1 MPAQWLASTVLSAVI
16 ERSGIDPWR
25 IEDVAMACSRAGMN
39 AGPDLS
45 KLAAREVGLPFAVPG
60 FVTDR
65 HSGSG
70 LQAVITAAM
79 MVQTGAADVVVAGG
93 VEAGGDG
100 PGSPGAV
107 GRPAAG
113 YGPRGGGQGFGP
125 GGSAAGGYGPPVI
138 RSVPTIMPPRP
149 GGSARSDY
157 GVNDYAPAGYGPNSY
172 RAPAAG
178 PQRPLPPN
186 GYATTGQMPNPLAQ
200 NGYGPGGSGGYGQPG
215 HSRPGYGQGGYGQ
228 GGYGPVGA
236 RHGGGIAAAARSWSS
251 SSIDLANAEAVARHY
266 GITRAEADEFAAA
279 SHRKAAR
286 AWRQGCFGAE
296 VVSVRADRPEY
307 GIAAD
312 DTGGHRI
319 LRDEGVDGELS
330 SHTLAALRPLL
341 SDGVVT
347 AGNMST
353 HRHGASACLVV
364 AEDKLE
370 ELGLEPMAYLVG
382 WAAAGSDTDTPSL
395 GAAPAVSKLL
405 GRTGFVLDDLDL
417 IEVNEGFAV
426 EVLALAREWDLD
438 PNDRLNV
445 NGSSIAL
452 GHPVGATGLRIM
464 TTMLHELARTGGQY
478 ALEAISLGHDHGI
491 AALFESAVAPPP
503 VQAPAG
509 ARFHGAAPN
518 KRAGKH
524 RAAKRTQRP

>member
-1 MPAQWLASTVLSAVI
+1 MRRAAIVAPVRTPSGVDGGALSRMPAQWLASTVLSAVI
-16 ERSGIDPWR
+16 ERSGIEPWR
-25 IEDVAMACSRAGMN
+25 IEDVAMACSRMGPAS
-39 AGPDLS
+39 GPDLG
-45 KLAAREVGLPFAVPG
+45 KLAARDAGLPFAVPG

-100 PGSPGAV
+100 PGGLGRNGDVQRGRGYAGPGPRGAGQVRQGQAV
-107 GRPAAG
+107 FGQAGPGQAG
-113 YGPRGGGQGFGP
+113 YGQAGPGQVVFGP
-125 GGSAAGGYGPPVI
+125 GGYGPAGDGRSGYGQG
-138 RSVPTIMPPRP
+138 M
-149 GGSARSDY
+149 
-157 GVNDYAPAGYGPNSY
+157 
-172 RAPAAG
+172 
-178 PQRPLPPN
+178 
-186 GYATTGQMPNPLAQ
+186 
-200 NGYGPGGSGGYGQPG
+200 YGPGG
-215 HSRPGYGQGGYGQ
+215 HRQ

-236 RHGGGIAAAARSWSS
+236 RHGGGVAAGARVWSE
-251 SSIDLANAEAVARHY
+251 SSIDLANAEEVARYY
-266 GITRAEADEFAAA
+266 GITRAEADEFAVA

-307 GIAAD
+307 GIAPD

-319 LRDEGVDGELS
+319 LRDEGIDGEMS
-330 SHTLAALRPLL
+330 THTLAALRPLL

-347 AGNMST
+347 AGNMSA

-364 AEDKLE
+364 AEDRLE

-382 WAAAGSDTDTPSL
+382 WAAAGSDVDTASL
-395 GAAPAVSKLL
+395 GAAPAVAKLL
-405 GRTGFVLDDLDL
+405 GRTGFGMDDLDL

-464 TTMLHELARTGGQY
+464 TTMLHELSRTGGQY
-478 ALEAISLGHDHGI
+478 ALEAIALGHDHGI

-509 ARFHGAAPN
+509 ARFHGAAAN
-518 KRAGKH
+518 KRSGKH
-524 RAAKRTQRP
+524 RAAGVRNKWQQRP

>member
-16 ERSGIDPWR
+16 ERSGIEPWR
-25 IEDVAMACSRAGMN
+25 IEDVAMACSRTGIDS
-39 AGPDLS
+39 GPDLS
-45 KLAAREVGLPFAVPG
+45 KLAARDAGLPFAVPG

-93 VEAGGDG
+93 VEAGGAG
-100 PGSPGAV
+100 PGGLGRNGHAPGDR
-107 GRPAAG
+107 RPAG
-113 YGPRGGGQGFGP
+113 YGPRGQG
-125 GGSAAGGYGPPVI
+125 
-138 RSVPTIMPPRP
+138 
-149 GGSARSDY
+149 
-157 GVNDYAPAGYGPNSY
+157 PAGYGP
-172 RAPAAG
+172 
-178 PQRPLPPN
+178 
-186 GYATTGQMPNPLAQ
+186 
-200 NGYGPGGSGGYGQPG
+200 GGYGQAGPG
-215 HSRPGYGQGGYGQ
+215 QAGYAPGGYPPGGYAQGGYAQ
-228 GGYGPVGA
+228 GGYAQSGYGRTGYAQEGYAPGRSGYGPVGA
-236 RHGGGIAAAARSWSS
+236 RHGGGVASAARAWSS
-251 SSIDLANAEAVARHY
+251 SSIDLANAEEVARYY

-319 LRDEGVDGELS
+319 LRDEGVDGEMS

-364 AEDKLE
+364 AEDRLE

-382 WAAAGSDTDTPSL
+382 WAAAGSDVDTASL
-395 GAAPAVSKLL
+395 GAAPAVAKLL
-405 GRTGFVLDDLDL
+405 GRTGFGMDDLDL

-464 TTMLHELARTGGQY
+464 TTMLHELSRTGGQY
-478 ALEAISLGHDHGI
+478 ALEAIALGHDHGI

-509 ARFHGAAPN
+509 ARFHGAAPS
-518 KRAGKH
+518 KRSGKH
-524 RAAKRTQRP
+524 RAAGLRNKWPQRP

>member
-1 MPAQWLASTVLSAVI
+1 MRRAAIVAPVRTPSGVDGGALSRMPAQWLASTVLSAVI
-16 ERSGIDPWR
+16 ERSGIEAWR
-25 IEDVAMACSRAGMN
+25 IEDVAMACSRTGLS

-45 KLAAREVGLPFAVPG
+45 KLAARDAGLPFAVPG
-60 FVTDR
+60 FLTDR

-93 VEAGGDG
+93 VEAGVAEPGGSGRPGHGHDGQGQRGHG
-100 PGSPGAV
+100 PGGFGQGGFGQGGFGPSGHGPGTR
-107 GRPAAG
+107 GPGG
-113 YGPRGGGQGFGP
+113 YGPGGFGP
-125 GGSAAGGYGPPVI
+125 GGFG
-138 RSVPTIMPPRP
+138 P
-149 GGSARSDY
+149 GGHRQGGS
-157 GVNDYAPAGYGPNSY
+157 GP
-172 RAPAAG
+172 G
-178 PQRPLPPN
+178 
-186 GYATTGQMPNPLAQ
+186 T
-200 NGYGPGGSGGYGQPG
+200 YGPGGYQ
-215 HSRPGYGQGGYGQ
+215 Q

-236 RHGGGIAAAARSWSS
+236 RHGGGVAAATRAWSA
-251 SSIDLANAEAVARHY
+251 SSIDLANAEQVARYY
-266 GITRAEADEFAAA
+266 GITRAEADEFAVA

-307 GIAAD
+307 GIPAD

-319 LRDEGVDGELS
+319 LRDEGVDGEMS
-330 SHTLAALRPLL
+330 THTLATLRPLL

-347 AGNMST
+347 AGNMSA

-364 AEDKLE
+364 AEDRLE

-382 WAAAGSDTDTPSL
+382 WAAAGSDVDTASL
-395 GAAPAVSKLL
+395 GAAPAVAKLL
-405 GRTGFVLDDLDL
+405 GRTGFDMDDMDL

-464 TTMLHELARTGGQY
+464 TTMLHELARAGGRY
-478 ALEAISLGHDHGI
+478 ALEAIALGHDHGI
-491 AALFESAVAPPP
+491 AALFESATTPPT

-518 KRAGKH
+518 RRSGKH
-524 RAAKRTQRP
+524 RAAGLRTKWQRS